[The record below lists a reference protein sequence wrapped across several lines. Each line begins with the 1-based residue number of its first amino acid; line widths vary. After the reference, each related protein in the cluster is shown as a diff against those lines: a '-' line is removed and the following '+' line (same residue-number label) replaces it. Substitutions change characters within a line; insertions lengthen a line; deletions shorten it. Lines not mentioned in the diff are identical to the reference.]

1 MSFKSLLVF
10 NNHGGSN
17 EREAVTDGSAIVILV
32 IEWTNLYTYVC
43 LLVTGMKRVIPRE
56 FMKMYALFVLVVAAI

>member
-32 IEWTNLYTYVC
+32 IEWTNLYTYV
-43 LLVTGMKRVIPRE
+43 TGYWDEKSYPT
-56 FMKMYALFVLVVAAI
+56 